1 MKLLYKSIT
10 AAALLAFGLAATGCS
25 DWLDYT
31 PKDKQTYD
39 EQFNNRTGFH
49 TTVNGIYNNMTGSSL
64 YGYNLSYGAL
74 DIMGL
79 CYKIANA
86 STAKYEL
93 CTAAY
98 TSSNAASTIS
108 SIWTSAYNTILNIN
122 VVLQALDDHPGVLL
136 PEDEQMIRGEMLAT
150 RACIH
155 LDLVRIFGPVYSVKP
170 DGLSVPYADKP
181 EIIKRNRLK
190 VDDIIYNKIIPDL
203 TTAQSLLKDVDP
215 ILTEGVLNSDGGDEG
230 NWFRYRQLRMNYYA
244 ATLVKARAYIWVND
258 YTNALTEAKKITDDT
273 YAQECFPWVDPV
285 KLLANSSNPDRIFS
299 TECLFGFYDKK
310 MSDIFAQN
318 FNGSLDA
325 AVVLK
330 PREGYTGILFPN
342 TADYRRQSQ
351 WTGSTSIGSNELDFI
366 KYKSFTTNETNPDFW
381 ATFYGLM
388 RKSEAYYIAAEA
400 INRLGDTS
408 GACGYLNKVKAARGI
423 EALETDSPAE
433 FLKELKLEYLREMRG
448 EGQIFFLHK
457 HFNQSFAAANADFN
471 GHEKANRDNP
481 AVSIRYNVPV
491 PTGENY

>member
-1 MKLLYKSIT
+1 
-10 AAALLAFGLAATGCS
+10 
-25 DWLDYT
+25 
-31 PKDKQTYD
+31 
-39 EQFNNRTGFH
+39 
-49 TTVNGIYNNMTGSSL
+49 MTGSSL

-400 INRLGDTS
+400 INGLGDTS

-481 AVSIRYNVPV
+481 AVSIRYNVPI

>member
-10 AAALLAFGLAATGCS
+10 AAALLAFGLAATGGS

-400 INRLGDTS
+400 INGLGDTS

-481 AVSIRYNVPV
+481 AVSIRYNVPI

>member
-25 DWLDYT
+25 DWLAYT

-400 INRLGDTS
+400 INGLGDTS

-481 AVSIRYNVPV
+481 AVSIRYNVPI